1 MKYLQKKYALSNQ
14 GAKDLF
20 KGIIYSALAYISLM
34 LPVALLAYVLNML
47 LEPLIGQ
54 GQTKVNIL
62 LYTVIGIIV
71 LVVIFILHYLQYT
84 VTYIGTYE
92 ESERRR
98 ITLAE
103 KLRTLPI
110 RFFHER
116 DLSDLTSTIMGDC
129 AGFEHAFSHTVAQ
142 FWGSILS
149 TAIVCI
155 ALLVYDWRM
164 GLALLWVAPISFAIV
179 LLSRK
184 LQVKMGK
191 KHLDAKLE
199 LADGIQECL
208 ETVQDIKACN
218 LEEQYLKKLD
228 QKIDNS
234 EKAQISSETMTA
246 SLVTAGQMIL
256 RLGLAT
262 VIVVGNTLMINGE
275 TNLFSYILFLIA
287 ASRIYDPLSSAM
299 TNMAELFNVNLQVDR
314 LKAIQNYPEEKG
326 QKEYSTNGFDISFD
340 HVSFSY
346 EPGKPVLKDVS
357 FTAKQGQVTALV
369 GPSGGGKST
378 IANLAAG
385 FYDVDRGKITLGGSD
400 IAPIDSVALMK
411 DFSIVFQNV
420 VLFNNTIME
429 NIRVG
434 RKNATDEEV
443 IEAAKAAHC
452 HDFIEKL
459 PNGYQTVI
467 GENGSTLSG
476 GECQRLSIARALL
489 KDAPVI
495 LLDEATASLDVDN
508 ETEIQEAITH
518 LIKGKTVLIIAHRMR
533 TVESADKIVVLDG
546 GVVAESGSH
555 DELMKKKGLYYK
567 LVELQTTA
575 SNWKLHCKK

>member
-1 MKYLQKKYALSNQ
+1 MKYLQKKYALSKQ
-14 GAKDLF
+14 GAKDLS

-34 LPVALLAYVLNML
+34 LPVALLAYVLNVL
-47 LEPLIGQ
+47 LAPLLDQ
-54 GQTKVNIL
+54 GQKNINIL
-62 LYTVIGIIV
+62 FYTVIGIAV
-71 LVVIFILHYLQYT
+71 LVLIFILHYLQYT

-92 ESERRR
+92 ESKRRR

-116 DLSDLTSTIMGDC
+116 DLSDLTSTIMSDC

-142 FWGSILS
+142 FWGSIIS
-149 TAIVCI
+149 TIIVCI
-155 ALLVYDWRM
+155 ALLIYDWRM

-191 KHLDAKLE
+191 KHINAKLE

-218 LEEQYLKKLD
+218 LEEEYLKKLD
-228 QKIDNS
+228 QKIDNA

-262 VIVVGNTLMINGE
+262 VIVVGNTLMLKGE

-299 TNMAELFNVNLQVDR
+299 TNMAELFNVDLQVDR
-314 LKAIQNYPEEKG
+314 LKSIQNYPEENG
-326 QKEYSTNGFDISFD
+326 EKEYSTNGYDITFD

-385 FYDVDRGKITLGGSD
+385 FYDVDSGKITLGGSD

-443 IEAAKAAHC
+443 INAAKAAHC

-459 PNGYQTVI
+459 PDGYQTVI

-518 LIKGKTVLIIAHRMR
+518 LIQGKTVLIIAHRMR
-533 TVESADKIVVLDG
+533 TVESADKIVVLDDG
-546 GVVAESGSH
+546 IVAESGTH
-555 DELMKKKGLYYK
+555 HELMQKNGLYHK
-567 LVELQTTA
+567 LVELQSA
-575 SNWKLHCKK
+575 SSNWKLQ

>member
-1 MKYLQKKYALSNQ
+1 MKYLQKKYALSKQ
-14 GAKDLF
+14 GAKDLS

-34 LPVALLAYVLNML
+34 LPVALLAYVLNVL
-47 LEPLIGQ
+47 LAPLLDQ
-54 GQTKVNIL
+54 GQKNINIL
-62 LYTVIGIIV
+62 FYTVIGIAV
-71 LVVIFILHYLQYT
+71 LVLIFILHYLQYT

-92 ESERRR
+92 ESKRRR

-116 DLSDLTSTIMGDC
+116 DLSDLTSTIMSDC

-142 FWGSILS
+142 FWGSIIS
-149 TAIVCI
+149 TIIVCI
-155 ALLVYDWRM
+155 ALLIYDWRM

-191 KHLDAKLE
+191 KHINAKLE

-218 LEEQYLKKLD
+218 LEEEYLKKLD
-228 QKIDNS
+228 QKIDNA

-262 VIVVGNTLMINGE
+262 VIVVGNTLMLKGE

-299 TNMAELFNVNLQVDR
+299 TNMAELFNVDLQVDR
-314 LKAIQNYPEEKG
+314 LKSIQNYPEENG
-326 QKEYSTNGFDISFD
+326 EKEYSTNGYDITFD

-385 FYDVDRGKITLGGSD
+385 FYDVDSGKITLGGSD

-443 IEAAKAAHC
+443 INAAKAAHC

-459 PNGYQTVI
+459 PDGYQTVI

-518 LIKGKTVLIIAHRMR
+518 LIQGKTVLIIAHRMR
-533 TVESADKIVVLDG
+533 TVESADKIVVLDDG
-546 GVVAESGSH
+546 IVAESGTH
-555 DELMKKKGLYYK
+555 HELMQKNGLYHK
-567 LVELQTTA
+567 LVELQSVS
-575 SNWKLHCKK
+575 SNWKLQ

>member
-1 MKYLQKKYALSNQ
+1 MKYLQKKYALSDR

-20 KGIIYSALAYISLM
+20 KGILYSALAYISLM
-34 LPVALLAYVLNML
+34 LPAALLACVLNAFLAPL
-47 LEPLIGQ
+47 LGQ
-54 GQTKVNIL
+54 GYNSANAL
-62 LYTVIGIIV
+62 LYTGVGIV
-71 LVVIFILHYLQYT
+71 FLALIFILHYRQYT
-84 VTYIGTYE
+84 VTYLGTYA

-103 KLRTLPI
+103 KLRMLPL

-116 DLSDLTSTIMGDC
+116 DLSDLTSTIMSDC

-155 ALLVYDWRM
+155 ALLICDWRM
-164 GLALLWVAPISFAIV
+164 GLALLWVAPVSFAIV

-184 LQVKMGK
+184 LQTKLGK
-191 KHLDAKLE
+191 KHIAAKLV
-199 LADGIQECL
+199 LADGVQECL

-218 LEEQYLKKLD
+218 LEKEYLRKLD
-228 QKIDNS
+228 AKIDAA
-234 EKAQISSETMTA
+234 EKAQISSETATA
-246 SLVTAGQMIL
+246 SLVTAGQMFL

-262 VIVVGNTLMINGE
+262 VIVVGHSLMLNGQ
-275 TNLFSYILFLIA
+275 TTLFSYILFLIA
-287 ASRIYDPLSSAM
+287 ASRLYDPLSGAM
-299 TNMAELFNVNLQVDR
+299 TNMAELFNVDLQVNR
-314 LKAIQNYPEEKG
+314 LKAIQNYPEENG
-326 QKEYSTNGFDISFD
+326 RKEYRTNGYDVAFE
-340 HVSFSY
+340 HVRFAY

-385 FYDVDRGKITLGGSD
+385 FYPVDGGRITLGGTD
-400 IAPIDSVALMK
+400 IAPIDSTALLK
-411 DFSIVFQNV
+411 NFSVVFQNV
-420 VLFNNTIME
+420 VLFNNTVME

-434 RKNATDEEV
+434 RKDAADAEV
-443 IEAAKAAHC
+443 MAAAKAAHC
-452 HDFIEKL
+452 HEFIEKL
-459 PNGYQTVI
+459 PKGYQTVI

-518 LIKGKTVLIIAHRMR
+518 LVRGKTVLIIAHRMR
-533 TVESADKIVVLDG
+533 TVENADKIVVLDG
-546 GVVAESGSH
+546 GVVAESGTH
-555 DELMKKKGLYYK
+555 EELMHSNGLYRR
-567 LVELQTTA
+567 LVELQTA
-575 SNWKLHCKK
+575 AAEWKLRV